1 MVLKFSLKN
10 VIYTEYVYTYD
21 VTITYPINSILC
33 SFVWIKLYVIIRSFL
48 LSNKWTTPRAQR
60 VCLLNGCYA
69 DTTFSFRAN
78 FKEKANTILIAA
90 YMLSSFILAYMLRI
104 FERPLSEVSGQNF
117 NYFWTAI
124 WNVFITMTT
133 VGYGDTFPKSYGG
146 RILGTFIWV
155 WGVLLVS
162 LFVVT
167 VTEALE
173 FESSEKN
180 SYMLIQRLKYREGLR
195 ESAAQVIAW
204 MYKLKLLSRHLKNI
218 LTGNEYLDKSS
229 DLNKMKNTD
238 FEFRRALLEFRQ
250 KSLEMRQF
258 EDNNHELL
266 FLSKNVDCIAEELE
280 NITKKQQ
287 MIKEKQNKIVFLTN
301 LLTGSNIDPDQKYIP
316 PPKEPT
322 SSKNISKINTKVESK
337 ANNSRLLNQNTTEF
351 LNKIAIPANKQS
363 TKRVEDEISPYYS
376 S

>member
-1 MVLKFSLKN
+1 
-10 VIYTEYVYTYD
+10 
-21 VTITYPINSILC
+21 
-33 SFVWIKLYVIIRSFL
+33 
-48 LSNKWTTPRAQR
+48 
-60 VCLLNGCYA
+60 
-69 DTTFSFRAN
+69 
-78 FKEKANTILIAA
+78 
-90 YMLSSFILAYMLRI
+90 MLSSFILAYMLRI

-173 FESSEKN
+173 FENSEKN
-180 SYMLIQRLKYREGLR
+180 SYMLIQRLKYRESLR
-195 ESAAQVIAW
+195 EAAAKVIAR

-218 LTGNEYLDKSS
+218 LTGNAYLDKSS

-258 EDNNHELL
+258 EDNNHELI
-266 FLSKNVDCIAEELE
+266 FLSKNVDNIAEELE
-280 NITKKQQ
+280 NIT
-287 MIKEKQNKIVFLTN
+287 EKQKKAQKSKLRLSPLLTFLQVQTLTLTKNIYLLQKN
-301 LLTGSNIDPDQKYIP
+301 LLHL
-316 PPKEPT
+316 
-322 SSKNISKINTKVESK
+322 K
-337 ANNSRLLNQNTTEF
+337 AL
-351 LNKIAIPANKQS
+351 AN
-363 TKRVEDEISPYYS
+363 
-376 S
+376 